1 MNPEKIWIGQPAYVR
16 KVLRKFEM
24 DNLKPVGT
32 PVETGTKLVKA
43 KNGNNLL
50 DQEFYQSAVGSLLYL
65 STKAR
70 PDIAYAVE
78 NVVCFSSKPTQTH
91 WTAVKRIV
99 IYLNGTP
106 DFGLLYLAIGNIA
119 GFSDADWAGDHD
131 H

>member
-1 MNPEKIWIGQPAYVR
+1 
-16 KVLRKFEM
+16 M

-78 NVVCFSSKPTQTH
+78 NFVCFSSKPTQTH
-91 WTAVKRIV
+91 
-99 IYLNGTP
+99 
-106 DFGLLYLAIGNIA
+106 
-119 GFSDADWAGDHD
+119 
-131 H
+131 